1 MHTAPLT
8 VTLEAAFLGLRAL
21 PWFALAHNSLNPRLI
36 LHADRLE
43 YRVLRRHERPYSAIA
58 EVDYRNWRST
68 QNIVLAFEGSA
79 FTFIANTGVLG
90 RTRAAI
96 ARLQAQGC
104 VLSPRAQA
112 LLNASANEEAPK

>member
-1 MHTAPLT
+1 MHTTSLT

-36 LHADRLE
+36 LHADRVE

-90 RTRAAI
+90 RTRGAI

-112 LLNASANEEAPK
+112 LLGSVTHQPMR

>member
-1 MHTAPLT
+1 MHTASLT

-36 LHADRLE
+36 LHADRVE
-43 YRVLRRHERPYSAIA
+43 YRVLRRHERPYTAIA
-58 EVDYRNWRST
+58 EVDYRNWRTT
-68 QNIVLAFEGSA
+68 QNIVLAFEESA

-112 LLNASANEEAPK
+112 LLSASANEDAPK

>member
-1 MHTAPLT
+1 MHTTSLT

-36 LHADRLE
+36 LHADRVE
-43 YRVLRRHERPYSAIA
+43 YRVLRRRERPYSAIS

-90 RTRAAI
+90 RTRGAI

-104 VLSPRAQA
+104 VLSPRAQE
-112 LLNASANEEAPK
+112 LLGSAIQRP

>member
-1 MHTAPLT
+1 MHTASLT

-36 LHADRLE
+36 LHADRVE
-43 YRVLRRHERPYSAIA
+43 YRVLRRRERPYSAIA

-90 RTRAAI
+90 RTRGTI

-112 LLNASANEEAPK
+112 LLSASANEDAPK